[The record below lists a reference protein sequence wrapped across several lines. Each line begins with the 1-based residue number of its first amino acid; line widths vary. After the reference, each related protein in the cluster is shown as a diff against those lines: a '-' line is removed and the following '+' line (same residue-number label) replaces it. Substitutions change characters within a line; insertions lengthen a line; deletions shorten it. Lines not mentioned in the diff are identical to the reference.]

1 MSASHEVHG
10 RPQRAAAIRRVL
22 WVVLALN
29 LAVAIAKLAIGWS
42 VNSLGMVA
50 DGFHSLLDG
59 SSNVI
64 GLVGMALAS
73 RPPDLDHPYG
83 HHKYESFSALAI
95 ALLLGLTALE
105 VVRAGVARLGTDARP
120 VPTALAFAVMVATMA
135 VNAAVSRYESGAGRR
150 LRSEVLLADA
160 GHTRSD
166 VFVSLS
172 VIAGLAATW
181 LGIYWLDALV
191 AFAIAALILWIA
203 WGILQRGTSTL
214 VDTASLRPE
223 EIATVVN
230 AVPGVRSSSQIR
242 SRGEPPHL
250 FIDLEIQLDPDTPL
264 REAHRVAHDVR
275 EACMRAFDASDAVVH
290 VEPDERDGH
299 DPRTA

>member
-1 MSASHEVHG
+1 MRLPNDAQA
-10 RPQRAAAIRRVL
+10 RPQRASAIRRVL
-22 WVVLALN
+22 WVVLGLN
-29 LAVAIAKLAIGWS
+29 LAVAGAKLSIGVS

-64 GLVGMALAS
+64 GLIGMALAS

-105 VVRAGVARLGTDARP
+105 VVRAGVARLGSEVRP
-120 VPTALAFAVMVATMA
+120 VPTALAYAVMVATMV
-135 VNAAVSRYESGAGRR
+135 VNAAVTRYESVAGRR

-166 VFVSLS
+166 IFVSLS
-172 VIAGLAATW
+172 VLVGLAAAW
-181 LGIYWLDALV
+181 LEVYWLDALV

-214 VDTASLRPE
+214 VDTASLKPE
-223 EIATVVN
+223 EIAAVVN

-250 FIDLEIQLDPDTPL
+250 FIDLEIQLDPETPL

-275 EACMRAFDASDAVVH
+275 EACLRTFSASDAVVH
-290 VEPDERDGH
+290 VEPDEDRPGTR
-299 DPRTA
+299 PSG

>member
-1 MSASHEVHG
+1 MSPAPALAPAERIAG
-10 RPQRAAAIRRVL
+10 IRRVL

-29 LAVAIAKLAIGWS
+29 LAVAAAKLAIGYS
-42 VNSLGMVA
+42 VDSLGMVA
-50 DGFHSLLDG
+50 DGFHSVLDG

-64 GLVGMALAS
+64 GLVGMVLAS

-105 VVRAGVARLGTDARP
+105 VVRAGVARLGGAEH
-120 VPTALAFAVMVATMA
+120 PTPTGLAFAVMLVTMA
-135 VNAAVSRYESGAGRR
+135 VNAGVTRYESAQGRR

-166 VFVSLS
+166 IFVSLS
-172 VIAGLAATW
+172 VLAGLGAAW
-181 LGIYWLDALV
+181 MRVYWLDSLV
-191 AFAIAALILWIA
+191 AFAIAALILRIA
-203 WGILQRGTSTL
+203 WSILLRGTSTL
-214 VDTASLRPE
+214 MDTTSLAPE
-223 EIATVVN
+223 DIARVAG
-230 AVPGVRSSSQIR
+230 AVPGVRSSSHIR

-264 REAHRVAHDVR
+264 REAHRIAHEVR
-275 EACMRAFDASDAVVH
+275 EACLRTFQATDAVVH
-290 VEPDERDGH
+290 MEPDETPPANRA
-299 DPRTA
+299 PTA

>member
-1 MSASHEVHG
+1 MSVPRDAQARS
-10 RPQRAAAIRRVL
+10 QRASAIRRVL
-22 WVVLALN
+22 WVVLWLN
-29 LAVAIAKLAIGWS
+29 LAVAGAKLAIGAS

-59 SSNVI
+59 SSNVV
-64 GLVGMALAS
+64 GLIGMALAS

-105 VVRAGVARLGTDARP
+105 VVRAGIARLGSAVRP
-120 VPTALAFAVMVATMA
+120 APTALAFAVMVATMA
-135 VNAAVSRYESGAGRR
+135 VNAAVTRYEAGAGRR

-166 VFVSLS
+166 IFVSLS
-172 VIAGLAATW
+172 VIVGLAAAW
-181 LGIYWLDALV
+181 LKVYWLDALV
-191 AFAIAALILWIA
+191 AFAIAALILWVA
-203 WGILQRGTSTL
+203 WGILRRGTSTL
-214 VDTASLRPE
+214 VDTASLTPE
-223 EIATVVN
+223 EIAAVVN

-250 FIDLEIQLDPDTPL
+250 FIDLEIQLDPQTPL

-275 EACMRAFDASDAVVH
+275 EACLQAFSASDAVVH
-290 VEPDERDGH
+290 VEPDEPD
-299 DPRTA
+299 AS

>member
-1 MSASHEVHG
+1 MSEPAPPTSPA
-10 RPQRAAAIRRVL
+10 RRSAAIRRVL

-29 LAVAIAKLAIGWS
+29 LAVAGAKLAIGYG

-64 GLVGMALAS
+64 GLVGMSLAS

-83 HHKYESFSALAI
+83 HHKYEAFSALAI
-95 ALLLGLTALE
+95 ALLLGVTAVE
-105 VVRAGVARLGTDARP
+105 VVRAGVARLGEHARP
-120 VPTALAFAVMVATMA
+120 TPTALAFAVMLVTLA
-135 VNAAVSRYESGAGRR
+135 VNAAVSRYESAQGRR

-172 VIAGLAATW
+172 VLAGLGAAW
-181 LGIYWLDALV
+181 MQVFWLDALV
-191 AFAIAALILWIA
+191 AFAIAALILRIA
-203 WGILQRGTSTL
+203 WSILLRGTSTL
-214 VDTASLRPE
+214 MDTASLTPAM
-223 EIATVVN
+223 IAEVVE
-230 AVPGVRSSSQIR
+230 AVPGVRSSSHIR

-250 FIDLEIQLDPDTPL
+250 FIDLAIQLDPATPL
-264 REAHRVAHDVR
+264 REAHRIAHAVR
-275 EACMRAFDASDAVVH
+275 EACLREFGAADAVVH
-290 VEPDERDGH
+290 MEPQEAP
-299 DPRTA
+299 PRA